1 MIFLV
6 PGMIG
11 AALHSKGLIEIPLNQ
26 KGEISGD
33 QVFPTLVQE
42 LLPTGLRGLVVGGM
56 LAALM
61 SSLSSLFNSSAS
73 LFTLDI
79 FKKLKPQSTERQLVS
94 VGRIATVVVVGLG
107 LMWIPVMSRLA
118 ENEGLY
124 KYLQS
129 AQGYLAPPITA
140 VFLLGL
146 FYRRTT
152 NAAAIAG
159 LSIGFVLGIGK
170 LVLSLLYET
179 PKGEVAKTDWLTR
192 VADFH
197 FLYSSG
203 VLFAVIVALVL
214 LVSHITPRPDPE
226 KIRGLTYDSIDRQKV
241 RDSWG
246 VIDVVTTLIVL
257 GLTFG
262 IYAYFSFW
270 I

>member
-1 MIFLV
+1 M
-6 PGMIG
+6 
-11 AALHSKGLIEIPLNQ
+11 
-26 KGEISGD
+26 
-33 QVFPTLVQE
+33 
-42 LLPTGLRGLVVGGM
+42 
-56 LAALM
+56 
-61 SSLSSLFNSSAS
+61 
-73 LFTLDI
+73 
-79 FKKLKPQSTERQLVS
+79 
-94 VGRIATVVVVGLG
+94 
-107 LMWIPVMSRLA
+107 
-118 ENEGLY
+118 
-124 KYLQS
+124 
-129 AQGYLAPPITA
+129 
-140 VFLLGL
+140 
-146 FYRRTT
+146 
-152 NAAAIAG
+152 G

-214 LVSHITPRPDPE
+214 LVSHMTPTPDPE

-246 VIDVVTTLIVL
+246 AIDVVTTLIVL